1 MTIFVN
7 QKVMFINE
15 FSRYTIFVNILVMD
29 KTIESCRK
37 IHAAKRQLEFI
48 SHYNRKRT
56 IQF

>member
-15 FSRYTIFVNILVMD
+15 FSRYTILANTLVVD
-29 KTIESCRK
+29 NAIESCRK
-37 IHAAKRQLEFI
+37 IRAAKRQLEFI
-48 SHYNRKRT
+48 CHYNRKRT